1 MNNQP
6 IGVLDSGIGG
16 LSILKEII
24 KKFPHEST
32 IYLADSLNCPYG
44 NRSEKEIYNLSRR
57 LVEFLVDQKV
67 KIIIIACNTI
77 TVTCLDRLRKD
88 FPNLPIIG
96 TVPVIKTAVSVTK
109 NKKIGIL
116 STIATSKSDYQ
127 KNLINKFAGDCE
139 VLNLG
144 TDKLV
149 PLVEKG
155 DLESGELKD
164 VLKSELWPFLKAG
177 IDVLV
182 LGCSHFPFL
191 EEKMQEI
198 LGSKVLLLDSGAA
211 IARQVE
217 RVLTANKTLS
227 KKKSS
232 SHIFYTTGEEKHFRL
247 AVNKLMRE
255 QVGKVGLVKGMRF

>member
-24 KKFPHEST
+24 KKFPHESI

-44 NRSEKEIYNLSRR
+44 NRPEEEIYNLSRR
-57 LVEFLVDQKV
+57 LVGFLVDQKA
-67 KIIIIACNTI
+67 KIIVIACNTI
-77 TVTCLDRLRKD
+77 TVTCLDKLRKD

-96 TVPVIKTAVSVTK
+96 TVPVIKTASLVSK
-109 NKKIGIL
+109 KRKIGIL

-155 DLESGELKD
+155 DLKSGELKD
-164 VLKSELWPFLKAG
+164 VLKSELWPFLNSG

-191 EEKMQEI
+191 EEKMQKI

-217 RVLTANKTLS
+217 RILTVNKTLS

-232 SHIFYTTGEEKHFRL
+232 SHIFYTTGDEDHFRG
-247 AVNKLMRE
+247 VIKELMGE
-255 QVGKVGLVKGMRF
+255 EIDFGLIKRISL

>member
-24 KKFPHEST
+24 KKFPHESI

-44 NRSEKEIYNLSRR
+44 NRPEEEIYNLSRR
-57 LVEFLVDQKV
+57 LVGFLVDQKA
-67 KIIIIACNTI
+67 KIIVIACNTI
-77 TVTCLDRLRKD
+77 TVTCLDKLRKD

-96 TVPVIKTAVSVTK
+96 TVPVIKTASLVSK
-109 NKKIGIL
+109 KRKIGIL

-155 DLESGELKD
+155 DLKSGELKD
-164 VLKSELWPFLKAG
+164 VLKSELWPFL
-177 IDVLV
+177 
-182 LGCSHFPFL
+182 
-191 EEKMQEI
+191 EEKMQKI

-217 RVLTANKTLS
+217 RILTVNKTLS

-232 SHIFYTTGEEKHFRL
+232 SHIFYTTGDEDHFRG
-247 AVNKLMRE
+247 VIKELMGE
-255 QVGKVGLVKGMRF
+255 EIDFGLIKRISL